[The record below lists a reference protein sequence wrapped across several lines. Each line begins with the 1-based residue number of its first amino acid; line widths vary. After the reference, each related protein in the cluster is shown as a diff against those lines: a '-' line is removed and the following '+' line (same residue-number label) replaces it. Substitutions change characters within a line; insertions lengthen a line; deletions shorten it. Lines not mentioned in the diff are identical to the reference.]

1 MAEFMVE
8 PEFFVYENLRAQK
21 MLSEKDFEK
30 LLDLDDYDNWNIKYT
45 EGAKKYPDKQTTN
58 LVNIANINSIKIYS
72 SIFSCEPH
80 GYGYVLWYYPS
91 FINHSCNPNTLEFE
105 IKDIYFLYAQKYIKM
120 NEEITRRYCP
130 YGLDIHRRT
139 EKLVMAF
146 YVNVKYANTNKS
158 LCFK

>member
-1 MAEFMVE
+1 
-8 PEFFVYENLRAQK
+8 
-21 MLSEKDFEK
+21 
-30 LLDLDDYDNWNIKYT
+30 
-45 EGAKKYPDKQTTN
+45 
-58 LVNIANINSIKIYS
+58 
-72 SIFSCEPH
+72 
-80 GYGYVLWYYPS
+80 
-91 FINHSCNPNTLEFE
+91 
-105 IKDIYFLYAQKYIKM
+105 M